1 VIPVSTR
8 SHRPETTQPI
18 AAGKGVNYSMEKS
31 VKELLKEGAFKVNGS
46 LWIEGDG
53 QRFFGPGPVCLLEHI
68 EKTGSISKAAKA
80 MGMSYKK
87 AWDIVNRL
95 NGMAAVPFVMTSIGG
110 EDGGGS
116 AISAEAKEIIAWY
129 RALRERFQLFLENES
144 VVLK

>member
-1 VIPVSTR
+1 
-8 SHRPETTQPI
+8 
-18 AAGKGVNYSMEKS
+18 MEKP

-53 QRFFGPGPVCLLEHI
+53 QRFFGPGPVTLLEEI
-68 EKTGSISKAAKA
+68 ERTGSISKAAKA

-95 NGMAAVPFVMTSIGG
+95 NGMAAAPFVMTSIGG

-116 AISAEAKEIIAWY
+116 TISAEAKEIIAWY
-129 RALRERFQLFLENES
+129 RALRERFRLFLENES
-144 VVLK
+144 SALK